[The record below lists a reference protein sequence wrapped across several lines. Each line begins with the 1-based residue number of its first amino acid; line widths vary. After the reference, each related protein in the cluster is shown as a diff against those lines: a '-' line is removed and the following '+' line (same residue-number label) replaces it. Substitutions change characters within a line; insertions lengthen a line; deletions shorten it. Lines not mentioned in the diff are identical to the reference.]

1 MQIRLI
7 GKTHCINLHPVS
19 SSTISKRMHT
29 LLYEFNRLVPK
40 CNSLSFIISHFVV
53 VLGLPLSVCP
63 VFGGC
68 FFFLNTFRMSPTPS
82 PEAPNHLFLLFCLV
96 VNSALFIHLICYIQ
110 SRNAS
115 DKFFP
120 TMH

>member
-19 SSTISKRMHT
+19 NSTISKRMHT

-68 FFFLNTFRMSPTPS
+68 FFFK
-82 PEAPNHLFLLFCLV
+82 
-96 VNSALFIHLICYIQ
+96 YIQ
-110 SRNAS
+110 NVTNSFSRSTKSSFFVVLFSGKLSFVYTS
-115 DKFFP
+115 DLLH
-120 TMH
+120 TE